1 MEANVLE
8 PLTTAITSAVTPAQL
23 VGVLAT
29 VVGVGMGFILMW
41 FGVRKIK
48 SIFVSAF
55 QSGKLKI

>member
-23 VGVLAT
+23 
-29 VVGVGMGFILMW
+29 VGVGMGFILMW